1 MENGKRL
8 LVTKCGHVFHLNC
21 LSKHFY
27 YKKDKCPICKTCI
40 IEFSIPYINT
50 KLSLLNNYEEI
61 KKYIYGLTT
70 DEKNA
75 IDPMVQI
82 LIQDHNILNSKYN
95 KLFDYAKN
103 MDKEYTNFMKN
114 A

>member
-1 MENGKRL
+1 MDNIKNQKEIEKCPICLEEMCQVQDIESDILDMENGKRL
-8 LVTKCGHVFHLNC
+8 LVTKCWHVFHLNC

-40 IEFSIPYINT
+40 IEFSMSYINT

-75 IDPMVQI
+75 IDPMV
-82 LIQDHNILNSKYN
+82 
-95 KLFDYAKN
+95 
-103 MDKEYTNFMKN
+103 
-114 A
+114 